1 MKRCRHCKKRNI
13 LPLRAS
19 HICLVCEKIQTDRRR
34 ASELALKNA
43 KIEILALERRSL
55 KDRV

>member
-1 MKRCRHCKKRNI
+1 MKRCRHCRKKNI

-19 HICLVCEKIQTDRRR
+19 AICVVCEKTQTDRRL